1 MVAGCHAGPWQR
13 VCIFE
18 RIEAVMIDR
27 RSLTYF
33 REEFVVR
40 RRWLDEQAYA
50 DLVGCASSCPA
61 PPAARSDFPSG
72 S

>member
-1 MVAGCHAGPWQR
+1 
-13 VCIFE
+13 
-18 RIEAVMIDR
+18 MIDR